1 VPNDWDIDMTRVPT
15 TDLIGEFLAEHS
27 GKQVHIKEVADRF
40 NLFTH
45 GAALP
50 HECVRLAS
58 RW

>member
-1 VPNDWDIDMTRVPT
+1 MTRVPT

-27 GKQVHIKEVADRF
+27 GKQFHIKEVADRF

-50 HECVRLAS
+50 HECLAVGIPLVMDTGV
-58 RW
+58 